1 MTIERPMFPP
11 RAESVDSFSS
21 ESGNLNSPKPVEG
34 NTVAFPKPFK
44 RPKKRKSALVGL
56 KRSGL
61 ELVPSR
67 SEAKGEPATEEQMAK
82 IDFSPWKKNDSDLT
96 TFGGEHWHSQGIHAR
111 FAYALMLMSKK
122 EMIEFHRD
130 IDQDQIDLLFAN
142 LFEGAEF
149 LKYTAGMMESAY
161 ARLLSSACA
170 ALAEGVLGDGKQP
183 LRFEG
188 CQTRPTL
195 VRQRR

>member
-1 MTIERPMFPP
+1 MTQADSVHSTP
-11 RAESVDSFSS
+11 RKTAS
-21 ESGNLNSPKPVEG
+21 KIVE
-34 NTVAFPKPFK
+34 FPKKPIK
-44 RPKKRKSALVGL
+44 PAKRKSALVGL

-67 SEAKGEPATEEQMAK
+67 SEAKGEPATNEQMAK
-82 IDFSPWKKNDSDLT
+82 MDFSPWKKDDRDLIA
-96 TFGGEHWHSQGIHAR
+96 FGGEHWHNQGIHAR
-111 FAYALMLMSKK
+111 FAYAVMLMSKK

-130 IDQDQIDLLFAN
+130 IDHDQIDLLFAN
-142 LFEGAEF
+142 LFETAEF

-161 ARLLSSACA
+161 ARLLASACT